1 MKISYNWLKQYVD
14 FNLTPKDLGEVL
26 TGVGLEVEDITL
38 FETVQGG
45 LDGVVA
51 GEVIECG
58 KHPDADKLSVT
69 KVDVGTGELLQ
80 IVCGAPNVSAG
91 QKVLVGLVG
100 STLYPAKGDKLQIK
114 KAKIRGVESFGMIC
128 AEDELGLGESHAGIL
143 VLPAET
149 AVGLKAAEYFKIEK
163 DYTLEIGLTPNRADA
178 NSHIGVARDLAT
190 ALNIAYKS
198 RVNFVKPDLSKFS
211 ITTGNNSK
219 PISVEVLDK
228 DACPRYS
235 AISISN
241 VTVKE
246 SPDWLKNKLKAIGAR
261 PINNIVDVTN
271 YVLNEYG
278 QPLHA
283 FDADKIVGG
292 KVIIKKLPEGTV
304 FKTLDERDIKLTA
317 EDLMIC
323 DAEKGL
329 CIAGVFGGVNSGVTD
344 ATRNIFLE
352 SANFSA
358 AGIRKT
364 ATRHGLRTDA
374 ATHFEKGCDPNITVD
389 ALKRAALLI
398 SELSGGNISSEITDL
413 YPTPIEGWR
422 FEVSYD
428 RMLRLAGFT
437 IAKEVIKEI
446 LQRLEIKIEK
456 EDGDALHLL
465 VPAFKTDVK
474 READVVEEL
483 IRIYGYNSFTI
494 SKTLKSSLSYS
505 PDIDAQKTE
514 NQVADMLSGAG
525 FNEIWTNSV
534 TQSKFEEDEQLKLQA
549 VKLLNSETSELDS
562 MRTSMLYS
570 GLEVIAYNNNRKA
583 TNLRLYEFGKTYTKT
598 DSKYT
603 EARHLTLFLSGKTT
617 EDNWLEK
624 GASFSFYNLKS
635 YVLNVLGKLGHH
647 HFETVVTENA
657 PFSFSLTL
665 KNEGIEIAKLGSIA
679 KQTLSKFDIKNE
691 VFFANLNWDYLLE
704 KSPFNKI
711 EFSEL
716 PKFPSV
722 RRDLAMLLNEEV
734 QFEAIEKIASTES
747 KKLLKEVSLFDVYKG
762 DKIEK
767 GKKSYA
773 VSFIFQHPDKTL
785 TDQEIEKLMNR
796 LMGKYENELGAVI
809 RKG

>member
-329 CIAGVFGGVNSGVTD
+329 CIAGVFGGANSGVTE
-344 ATRNIFLE
+344 ATKNIFLE

-534 TQSKFEEDEQLKLQA
+534 TQSKFEEDEQLKLHA